1 MVNCCVERWASFF
14 CHIIIHFYAQLWLHP
29 SHAIAGFSEHS
40 IFFEPQPQPIHHK
53 QQQEASTKKW
63 GKWLCSS
70 CLLRSFSLG
79 VSWLVFVAPF
89 RGIMDNSAHSMFL
102 VSLHQPTSVNS
113 NSKHL
118 ATVRGEN
125 KHSSHLFMWVFWS
138 NTCSFFVASL
148 QNISVFGS
156 FCVLLFWFFVCRMF
170 IFYPLP
176 QSMVNC
182 LCWEVS
188 LTWEWNHYDMNM
200 NWFMYIT
207 YFI

>member
-1 MVNCCVERWASFF
+1 
-14 CHIIIHFYAQLWLHP
+14 
-29 SHAIAGFSEHS
+29 
-40 IFFEPQPQPIHHK
+40 
-53 QQQEASTKKW
+53 
-63 GKWLCSS
+63 
-70 CLLRSFSLG
+70 
-79 VSWLVFVAPF
+79 
-89 RGIMDNSAHSMFL
+89 MFL

-182 LCWEVS
+182 LCWVVS
-188 LTWEWNHYDMNM
+188 LTWEWTHYDVNM

-207 YFI
+207 YFHLTFCIYTSWWYIYQRQIKKVTEHSKHDKNCAFALQKRSFWTTPLEVRQVRAKWKWILYKIVLCI

>member
-14 CHIIIHFYAQLWLHP
+14 VILSFIFMLNYGCIPPMPLQVSLNTASFSSHNLNPPIANNNRTHP
-29 SHAIAGFSEHS
+29 
-40 IFFEPQPQPIHHK
+40 P
-53 QQQEASTKKW
+53 KKW
-63 GKWLCSS
+63 GKWMCSS

-118 ATVRGEN
+118 ATARGEN

>member
-1 MVNCCVERWASFF
+1 MAASLPRHCRF
-14 CHIIIHFYAQLWLHP
+14 LWTQHLFRATTSTHP
-29 SHAIAGFSEHS
+29 SQTTTGS
-40 IFFEPQPQPIHHK
+40 IHQ
-53 QQQEASTKKW
+53 KW

-118 ATVRGEN
+118 ATARGEN

-156 FCVLLFWFFVCRMF
+156 FLCTFVL
-170 IFYPLP
+170 IFCLP
-176 QSMVNC
+176 HV
-182 LCWEVS
+182 
-188 LTWEWNHYDMNM
+188 
-200 NWFMYIT
+200 
-207 YFI
+207 YFLPPPPIYG